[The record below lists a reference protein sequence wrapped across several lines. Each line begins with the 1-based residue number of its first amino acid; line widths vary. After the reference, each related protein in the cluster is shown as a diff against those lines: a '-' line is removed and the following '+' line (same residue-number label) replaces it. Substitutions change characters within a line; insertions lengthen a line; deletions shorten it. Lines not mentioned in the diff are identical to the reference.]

1 MEKCSIISAV
11 RELEVKSQRRIIMT
25 AKKATQTTK
34 KAENVKI
41 NAPAKT
47 VETAKA
53 ETAVKAETVKTEVK
67 EAPKA
72 EVKAEA
78 VKTEAP
84 KAEKK
89 EEGKAAPKKRGP
101 KPKAEKADAKKAEKK
116 EAVQN
121 VYVQFMGKEILT
133 ADLVAQV
140 TEKWVALGHRASS
153 IKELNL
159 YVKPE
164 DSAAYYV
171 INGKESGKL
180 EL

>member
-1 MEKCSIISAV
+1 MA
-11 RELEVKSQRRIIMT
+11 
-25 AKKATQTTK
+25 AKKTTQTTK
-34 KAENVKI
+34 KAEDVKI
-41 NAPAKT
+41 NAPVKT
-47 VETAKA
+47 VEIVKTETAA
-53 ETAVKAETVKTEVK
+53 PAVKAEVKETVK

-78 VKTEAP
+78 VKAEAP

-89 EEGKAAPKKRGP
+89 AEVKAAPKKRGP
-101 KPKAEKADAKKAEKK
+101 KPKTEKTEKK

-121 VYVQFMGKEILT
+121 VYVQFAGKEILT

-171 INGKESGKL
+171 INGKESGKI

>member
-1 MEKCSIISAV
+1 MMA
-11 RELEVKSQRRIIMT
+11 
-25 AKKATQTTK
+25 AKKTTQTTK
-34 KAENVKI
+34 KAEDVKI
-41 NAPAKT
+41 NAPVKT
-47 VETAKA
+47 
-53 ETAVKAETVKTEVK
+53 AETVKTVKTETAAPAVKAEVKETVK

-72 EVKAEA
+72 EKKAE
-78 VKTEAP
+78 V
-84 KAEKK
+84 
-89 EEGKAAPKKRGP
+89 KAAPKKRGP
-101 KPKAEKADAKKAEKK
+101 KPKTEKTEKK

-121 VYVQFMGKEILT
+121 VYVQYAGKEILT

-171 INGKESGKL
+171 INGKESGKI

>member
-1 MEKCSIISAV
+1 MA
-11 RELEVKSQRRIIMT
+11 
-25 AKKATQTTK
+25 AKKTTQTTK
-34 KAENVKI
+34 KAEDVRI
-41 NAPAKT
+41 NAPVKT
-47 VETAKA
+47 V
-53 ETAVKAETVKTEVK
+53 ETVKTETTAPAVKAEVKETVK

-78 VKTEAP
+78 VKAEAP

-89 EEGKAAPKKRGP
+89 AEVKAAPKKRGP
-101 KPKAEKADAKKAEKK
+101 KPKTEKTEKK

-121 VYVQFMGKEILT
+121 VYVQFAGKEILT

-171 INGKESGKL
+171 INGKESGKI

>member
-1 MEKCSIISAV
+1 
-11 RELEVKSQRRIIMT
+11 MT
-25 AKKATQTTK
+25 AKKVTQTTK

-53 ETAVKAETVKTEVK
+53 ETAVKAETEVK

-72 EVKAEA
+72 ETVKTEPVKAE
-78 VKTEAP
+78 VKAEPAKAEAP
-84 KAEKK
+84 KAEAKK
-89 EEGKAAPKKRGP
+89 APAKRGP
-101 KPKAEKADAKKAEKK
+101 KPKTEAKKAEKK

-121 VYVQFMGKEILT
+121 VYVQFAGKEISTAALT
-133 ADLVAQV
+133 DLV

-153 IKELNL
+153 IKSLDL

-171 INGKESGKL
+171 INGKESGKI

>member
-1 MEKCSIISAV
+1 MA
-11 RELEVKSQRRIIMT
+11 
-25 AKKATQTTK
+25 AKKTTQTTK
-34 KAENVKI
+34 KAEDVKI
-41 NAPAKT
+41 NAPVKT
-47 VETAKA
+47 
-53 ETAVKAETVKTEVK
+53 AETVKTVKTETAAPAVKAEVKETVK

-72 EVKAEA
+72 EVKTEA
-78 VKTEAP
+78 VKAEAP

-89 EEGKAAPKKRGP
+89 AEVKAEPKKRGP
-101 KPKAEKADAKKAEKK
+101 KPKAEKK

-121 VYVQFMGKEILT
+121 VYVQFAGKEILT

-164 DSAAYYV
+164 DNAAYYV
-171 INGKESGKL
+171 INGKESGKI

>member
-1 MEKCSIISAV
+1 MA
-11 RELEVKSQRRIIMT
+11 
-25 AKKATQTTK
+25 AKKTTQTTK
-34 KAENVKI
+34 KAEDVKI
-41 NAPAKT
+41 NAPVKT
-47 VETAKA
+47 VETVKTVKT
-53 ETAVKAETVKTEVK
+53 ETAAPAVKAEVKETVK

-78 VKTEAP
+78 VKAEAP

-89 EEGKAAPKKRGP
+89 AEVKAEPKKRGP
-101 KPKAEKADAKKAEKK
+101 KPKTEKTEKK

-121 VYVQFMGKEILT
+121 VYVQFAGKEILT

-171 INGKESGKL
+171 INGKESGKI

>member
-1 MEKCSIISAV
+1 MA
-11 RELEVKSQRRIIMT
+11 
-25 AKKATQTTK
+25 AKKTTQTTK
-34 KAENVKI
+34 KAEDVKI
-41 NAPAKT
+41 NAPVKT
-47 VETAKA
+47 V
-53 ETAVKAETVKTEVK
+53 ETVKTETVAPAVKAEVKETVK

-78 VKTEAP
+78 VK
-84 KAEKK
+84 AEKK
-89 EEGKAAPKKRGP
+89 AEVKAAPKKRGP
-101 KPKAEKADAKKAEKK
+101 KPKAEKK

-121 VYVQFMGKEILT
+121 VYVQFAGKEILT

-171 INGKESGKL
+171 INGKESGKI

>member
-1 MEKCSIISAV
+1 MA
-11 RELEVKSQRRIIMT
+11 
-25 AKKATQTTK
+25 AKKTTQTTK
-34 KAENVKI
+34 KAEDVKI
-41 NAPAKT
+41 NAPVKT
-47 VETAKA
+47 V
-53 ETAVKAETVKTEVK
+53 ETVKTETAAPAVKAEVKETVK

-78 VKTEAP
+78 VKAEAP

-89 EEGKAAPKKRGP
+89 AEVKAEPKKRGP
-101 KPKAEKADAKKAEKK
+101 KPKAEKK

-121 VYVQFMGKEILT
+121 VYVQFAGKEILT
-133 ADLVAQV
+133 ADLAAQV

-171 INGKESGKL
+171 INGKESGKI

>member
-1 MEKCSIISAV
+1 
-11 RELEVKSQRRIIMT
+11 MT

-72 EVKAEA
+72 EAVKAEAPKAEVKAEA

-89 EEGKAAPKKRGP
+89 EEGKAALKKRGP

>member
-1 MEKCSIISAV
+1 
-11 RELEVKSQRRIIMT
+11 MT
-25 AKKATQTTK
+25 AEKATQTTK

-47 VETAKA
+47 VETAKS

-171 INGKESGKL
+171 INGKENGKI

>member
-1 MEKCSIISAV
+1 MA
-11 RELEVKSQRRIIMT
+11 
-25 AKKATQTTK
+25 AKKTTQTTK
-34 KAENVKI
+34 KAEDVKI
-41 NAPAKT
+41 NAPVKT
-47 VETAKA
+47 A
-53 ETAVKAETVKTEVK
+53 ETAETVKTVKTETAAPAVKAEVKETVK

-72 EVKAEA
+72 EKKAEVKAE
-78 VKTEAP
+78 
-84 KAEKK
+84 
-89 EEGKAAPKKRGP
+89 PKKRGP
-101 KPKAEKADAKKAEKK
+101 KPKAEKK

-121 VYVQFMGKEILT
+121 VYVQFAGKEILT

-164 DSAAYYV
+164 DNAAYYV
-171 INGKESGKL
+171 INGKESGKI

>member
-1 MEKCSIISAV
+1 
-11 RELEVKSQRRIIMT
+11 MT

-53 ETAVKAETVKTEVK
+53 ETAVKAETVKTE
-67 EAPKA
+67 AS
-72 EVKAEA
+72 
-78 VKTEAP
+78 

>member
-1 MEKCSIISAV
+1 
-11 RELEVKSQRRIIMT
+11 MT

-67 EAPKA
+67 ETPKAEAPKA

-101 KPKAEKADAKKAEKK
+101 KPKAEKK

-121 VYVQFMGKEILT
+121 VYVQFAGKEILT
-133 ADLVAQV
+133 ADLAAQV

-164 DSAAYYV
+164 DNAAYYV
-171 INGKESGKL
+171 INGKESGKI

>member
-1 MEKCSIISAV
+1 MA
-11 RELEVKSQRRIIMT
+11 
-25 AKKATQTTK
+25 AKKTTQTTK
-34 KAENVKI
+34 KAEDVKI
-41 NAPAKT
+41 NAPVKT
-47 VETAKA
+47 V
-53 ETAVKAETVKTEVK
+53 ETVKTETVAPAVKAEVKETVK

-78 VKTEAP
+78 VK
-84 KAEKK
+84 AEKK
-89 EEGKAAPKKRGP
+89 AEVKAAPKKRGP
-101 KPKAEKADAKKAEKK
+101 KPKTEKTEKK

-121 VYVQFMGKEILT
+121 VYVQFAGKEILT

-171 INGKESGKL
+171 INGKESGKI

>member
-1 MEKCSIISAV
+1 MA
-11 RELEVKSQRRIIMT
+11 
-25 AKKATQTTK
+25 AKKTTQTTK
-34 KAENVKI
+34 KAEDVKI
-41 NAPAKT
+41 NAPVKT
-47 VETAKA
+47 V
-53 ETAVKAETVKTEVK
+53 ETVKTETVAPAVKAEVKETVK

-72 EVKAEA
+72 EKKAE
-78 VKTEAP
+78 V
-84 KAEKK
+84 
-89 EEGKAAPKKRGP
+89 KAAPKKRGP
-101 KPKAEKADAKKAEKK
+101 KPKTEKTEKK

-121 VYVQFMGKEILT
+121 VYVQFAGKEILT

-171 INGKESGKL
+171 INGKESGKI

>member
-1 MEKCSIISAV
+1 
-11 RELEVKSQRRIIMT
+11 MT
-25 AKKATQTTK
+25 AKKVTQTTK

-53 ETAVKAETVKTEVK
+53 ETAVKAETEVK

-72 EVKAEA
+72 EVKAEPA
-78 VKTEAP
+78 KAEAP
-84 KAEKK
+84 KAEAKK
-89 EEGKAAPKKRGP
+89 APAKRGP
-101 KPKAEKADAKKAEKK
+101 KPKTEAKKK

-121 VYVQFMGKEILT
+121 VYVQFAGKEISTTALT
-133 ADLVAQV
+133 ELV

-153 IKELNL
+153 IKSLDL

-171 INGKESGKL
+171 INGKESGKI

>member
-1 MEKCSIISAV
+1 MMA
-11 RELEVKSQRRIIMT
+11 
-25 AKKATQTTK
+25 AKKTTQTTK
-34 KAENVKI
+34 KAEDVKI
-41 NAPAKT
+41 NAPVKT
-47 VETAKA
+47 VEIVKTETAA
-53 ETAVKAETVKTEVK
+53 PAVKAEVKETVK

-72 EVKAEA
+72 EVKSEA
-78 VKTEAP
+78 VKAEAP

-89 EEGKAAPKKRGP
+89 AEVKAAPKKRGP
-101 KPKAEKADAKKAEKK
+101 KPKAEKK

-121 VYVQFMGKEILT
+121 VYVQFAGKEILT
-133 ADLVAQV
+133 ADLAAQV

-171 INGKESGKL
+171 INGKESGKI

>member
-1 MEKCSIISAV
+1 
-11 RELEVKSQRRIIMT
+11 MT
-25 AKKATQTTK
+25 AKKVTQTTK

-53 ETAVKAETVKTEVK
+53 ETAVKAETEVK

-72 EVKAEA
+72 ETVKTEVKAEPA
-78 VKTEAP
+78 KAEAP
-84 KAEKK
+84 KAEAKK
-89 EEGKAAPKKRGP
+89 APAKRGP
-101 KPKAEKADAKKAEKK
+101 KTEAKKAEKK

-121 VYVQFMGKEILT
+121 VYVQFAGKEISTTALT
-133 ADLVAQV
+133 ELV
-140 TEKWVALGHRASS
+140 TETWVALGHRASS
-153 IKELNL
+153 IKSLDL

-171 INGKESGKL
+171 INGKESGKI

>member
-1 MEKCSIISAV
+1 
-11 RELEVKSQRRIIMT
+11 MT

-72 EVKAEA
+72 EAVKAEAPKAEVKAEA

-101 KPKAEKADAKKAEKK
+101 KPKAEKK

>member
-1 MEKCSIISAV
+1 MA
-11 RELEVKSQRRIIMT
+11 
-25 AKKATQTTK
+25 AKKTTQTTK
-34 KAENVKI
+34 KAEDVKI
-41 NAPAKT
+41 NAPVKT
-47 VETAKA
+47 VEIVKTETAA
-53 ETAVKAETVKTEVK
+53 PAVKAEVKETVK

-72 EVKAEA
+72 EVKSEA
-78 VKTEAP
+78 VKAEAP

-89 EEGKAAPKKRGP
+89 AEVKAAPKKRGP
-101 KPKAEKADAKKAEKK
+101 KPKTEKTEKK

-121 VYVQFMGKEILT
+121 VYVQFAGKEILT

-171 INGKESGKL
+171 INGKESGKI

>member
-1 MEKCSIISAV
+1 MA
-11 RELEVKSQRRIIMT
+11 
-25 AKKATQTTK
+25 AKKTTQTTK
-34 KAENVKI
+34 KAEDVKI
-41 NAPAKT
+41 NAPVKT
-47 VETAKA
+47 VETVKTVKT
-53 ETAVKAETVKTEVK
+53 ETAAPAVKAEVKETVK

-72 EVKAEA
+72 EKKAE
-78 VKTEAP
+78 V
-84 KAEKK
+84 
-89 EEGKAAPKKRGP
+89 KAAPKKRGP
-101 KPKAEKADAKKAEKK
+101 KPKTEKTEKK

-121 VYVQFMGKEILT
+121 VYVQFAGKEILT

-171 INGKESGKL
+171 INGKESGKI

>member
-1 MEKCSIISAV
+1 MMA
-11 RELEVKSQRRIIMT
+11 
-25 AKKATQTTK
+25 AKKTTQTTK
-34 KAENVKI
+34 KAEDVKI
-41 NAPAKT
+41 NAPVKT
-47 VETAKA
+47 V
-53 ETAVKAETVKTEVK
+53 ETVKTETTAPVVKAEVKETVK

-78 VKTEAP
+78 VKAEAP

-89 EEGKAAPKKRGP
+89 AEVKAAPKKRGP
-101 KPKAEKADAKKAEKK
+101 KPKTEKTEKK

-121 VYVQFMGKEILT
+121 VYVQFAGKEILT

-171 INGKESGKL
+171 INGKESGKI

>member
-1 MEKCSIISAV
+1 MA
-11 RELEVKSQRRIIMT
+11 
-25 AKKATQTTK
+25 AKKTTQTTK
-34 KAENVKI
+34 KAEDVKI
-41 NAPAKT
+41 NAPVKT
-47 VETAKA
+47 T
-53 ETAVKAETVKTEVK
+53 ETVKTVKTETAVPAVKAGVKETVK

-72 EVKAEA
+72 EVKTEA
-78 VKTEAP
+78 VKAEAP

-89 EEGKAAPKKRGP
+89 AEVKAEPKKRGP
-101 KPKAEKADAKKAEKK
+101 KPKAEKK

-121 VYVQFMGKEILT
+121 VYVQFAGKEILT
-133 ADLVAQV
+133 ADLAAQV

-171 INGKESGKL
+171 INGKESGKI

>member
-1 MEKCSIISAV
+1 MA
-11 RELEVKSQRRIIMT
+11 
-25 AKKATQTTK
+25 AKKTTQTTK
-34 KAENVKI
+34 KAEDVKI
-41 NAPAKT
+41 NAPVKT
-47 VETAKA
+47 
-53 ETAVKAETVKTEVK
+53 AETVKTVKTETEAPAVKAEVKETVK

-72 EVKAEA
+72 EVKTEA
-78 VKTEAP
+78 VKAEAP

-89 EEGKAAPKKRGP
+89 AEVKAEPKKRGP
-101 KPKAEKADAKKAEKK
+101 KPKAEKK

-121 VYVQFMGKEILT
+121 VYVQFAGKEILT

-171 INGKESGKL
+171 INGKESGKI

>member
-1 MEKCSIISAV
+1 
-11 RELEVKSQRRIIMT
+11 MT

-72 EVKAEA
+72 EAVKA
-78 VKTEAP
+78 EAP

-133 ADLVAQV
+133 ADLVAQA

>member
-1 MEKCSIISAV
+1 MA
-11 RELEVKSQRRIIMT
+11 
-25 AKKATQTTK
+25 AKKTTQTTK
-34 KAENVKI
+34 KAEDVKI
-41 NAPAKT
+41 NAPVKT
-47 VETAKA
+47 V
-53 ETAVKAETVKTEVK
+53 ETVKTETAAPAVKAEVKETVK

-78 VKTEAP
+78 VKAEAP

-89 EEGKAAPKKRGP
+89 AEVKAAPKKRGP
-101 KPKAEKADAKKAEKK
+101 KPKTEKTEKK

-121 VYVQFMGKEILT
+121 VYVQFAGKEILT
-133 ADLVAQV
+133 ADLAAQV

-171 INGKESGKL
+171 INGKESGKI

>member
-1 MEKCSIISAV
+1 MA
-11 RELEVKSQRRIIMT
+11 
-25 AKKATQTTK
+25 AKKTTQTTK
-34 KAENVKI
+34 KAEDVKI
-41 NAPAKT
+41 NAPVKT
-47 VETAKA
+47 
-53 ETAVKAETVKTEVK
+53 AETVKTVTAAPAVKAEAKETVK

-72 EVKAEA
+72 EVKTEA
-78 VKTEAP
+78 VKAEAP

-89 EEGKAAPKKRGP
+89 AEVKAEPKKRGP
-101 KPKAEKADAKKAEKK
+101 KPKAEKK

-121 VYVQFMGKEILT
+121 VYVQFAGKEILT
-133 ADLVAQV
+133 ADLAAQV

-171 INGKESGKL
+171 INGKESGKI

>member
-1 MEKCSIISAV
+1 MA
-11 RELEVKSQRRIIMT
+11 
-25 AKKATQTTK
+25 AKKTTQTTK
-34 KAENVKI
+34 KAEDVKI
-41 NAPAKT
+41 NAPVKT
-47 VETAKA
+47 
-53 ETAVKAETVKTEVK
+53 AETVKTVKTETAAPAVKAEVKETVK

-72 EVKAEA
+72 EKKAE
-78 VKTEAP
+78 V
-84 KAEKK
+84 
-89 EEGKAAPKKRGP
+89 KAAPKKRGP
-101 KPKAEKADAKKAEKK
+101 KPKTEKTEKK

-121 VYVQFMGKEILT
+121 VYVQYAGKEILT

-171 INGKESGKL
+171 INGKESGKI

>member
-1 MEKCSIISAV
+1 MA
-11 RELEVKSQRRIIMT
+11 
-25 AKKATQTTK
+25 AKKSTQATK
-34 KAENVKI
+34 KAEDVKI
-41 NAPAKT
+41 NAPVKT

-53 ETAVKAETVKTEVK
+53 ETAAPATKTEAKETVKETVK

-72 EVKAEA
+72 EVKAEI
-78 VKTEAP
+78 V

-89 EEGKAAPKKRGP
+89 AEGKAEPKKREP
-101 KPKAEKADAKKAEKK
+101 KPKAEKAEAKK

-121 VYVQFMGKEILT
+121 VYVQFAGKEILT
-133 ADLVAQV
+133 SALIKLV

-153 IKELNL
+153 IKSLDL

-171 INGKESGKL
+171 INGKESGKI